1 MYFDRPGKDNTE
13 QTLKLAAQR
22 AKELE
27 INEVVVASIT
37 GHTAYKAIEIF
48 AGPRITVVT
57 YHSGFKEPFKSEMPQ
72 DVKKDLHNK
81 GVTVIAAG
89 HALSGIERSLAK
101 KHSGVYPVLI
111 MADTLR
117 LLGQGTKVA
126 VEVSVMAA
134 DAGALSG
141 NDIIA
146 IGGSGHGADTALVL
160 KPAHQNNFFDL
171 RIREI
176 ICKPRSF

>member
-37 GHTAYKAIEIF
+37 GHTAYKAIKIF

-72 DVKKDLHNK
+72 DVKKDFHNK
-81 GVTVIAAG
+81 DVTVIAAS
-89 HALSGIERSLAK
+89 HALSGIERSIAK

-111 MADTLR
+111 VADTLR
-117 LLGQGTKVA
+117 LFGQGTKVA

-141 NDIIA
+141 NDVIA